1 MIASLP
7 PPVPIG
13 VGPAYRPA
21 PAALTGRPVG
31 AMHCTTGGRRFGVHL
46 ELFAR
51 RRVVI
56 VPSGIGVAR
65 GCTYPARTR
74 EPTGVIEVRRGAHL
88 TLGDLFLLWRKPVT
102 RTRLLDFH
110 GRVLAFVG
118 GKRFTGDPREIALK
132 RHAEIVLE
140 IGGHVQPHTSYL
152 FPEGL

>member
-1 MIASLP
+1 VILLP

-13 VGPAYRPA
+13 VGAAYRPA
-21 PAALTGRPVG
+21 PAVLTGRPVG
-31 AMHCTTGGRRFGVHL
+31 GLRCANGGARFGVHL

-56 VPSGIGVAR
+56 VPAGIGLAH

-74 EPTGVIEVRRGAHL
+74 EPTGVIEVRRGSRL
-88 TLGDLFLLWRKPVT
+88 TLGDLFRLWRKPLE
-102 RTRLLDFH
+102 RTRLLGFR

-118 GKRFTGDPREIALK
+118 GKRYDGDARDIPLT

-140 IGGHVQPHTSYL
+140 IGGYVPPHAHYL
-152 FPEGL
+152 FPGGL